1 MISAKNMDRVAEELS
16 AIPNLPRSALIKRW
30 TAAHRQSPPKGISR
44 RLLKFSAAY
53 QIQAK
58 VIGGLKP
65 GVRRKLRVP
74 VTGKN
79 KVDVPLHPNRGATLQ
94 PGARLVR
101 EWHGR
106 TYTVEVTDDGF
117 KCGHEHYAS
126 LSQVAGAI
134 TGARWSGPRFFGL

>member
-1 MISAKNMDRVAEELS
+1 MTRSNKPNGIAKELS
-16 AIPNLPRSALIKRW
+16 AIPDLPRAALIERW
-30 TAAHRQSPPKGISR
+30 SAAHRQSPPKGVSR
-44 RLLKFSAAY
+44 RLLEYSAAY
-53 QIQAK
+53 QIQVK
-58 VIGGLKP
+58 FLGGLKP
-65 GVRRKLRVP
+65 AVRRKLRVP
-74 VTGKN
+74 ANVKN
-79 KVDVPLHPNRGATLQ
+79 KVDIPLHPNRAATLL

-117 KCGHEHYAS
+117 KCDHEHYAS